1 MTSPL
6 TPPSTA
12 SLRLFVWSEWLLVL
26 GLAATLAGTT
36 LCLGGYLA
44 ATMAVTSWM
53 VFGLAMLAG
62 TLWLLGPGGQ
72 PRVLNRAALLPL
84 PFLIY
89 ALASVLWLAP
99 AQWLAWREWL
109 LWLQMWL
116 VFVLALHFGRSRC
129 QTWVFVGTYVTLGL
143 TGVVMAAYQRYVDP
157 GWLMLGWINGWKQA
171 EQFFGRSAGMF
182 GIPNSL
188 AGLLELM
195 IPVCLALMVSRAT
208 TRAVKICGGGLTL
221 LFGFAV
227 VLTGSRGGWI
237 SLGLALM
244 IWPLLGSRA
253 WSRRLAGT
261 AVIFLLAAAGLW
273 ALYRFSPPAQERIQP
288 FLEGRFESSRPIIWK
303 AGWQIWRAHPWF
315 GSGAASYNVLFDQ
328 YRPRG
333 FTNEP
338 NWAHNDYL
346 NTLSDYG
353 VAGFALWLA
362 AGAGL
367 LGLGWRAVRRAQ
379 PTGAAGVD
387 LFPVGLIPRSL
398 LPLGRPAGRISTA
411 RSPWLQ
417 RAAGW
422 SAGDPAHGFEMPR
435 SSLRGSLLGSG
446 PWALGLF
453 VGLLAFALHLGVDF
467 HTKLPALAFAAAIA
481 AALLLRAEP
490 ELHQPLRLAT
500 ARVLG
505 LGLVGLSVLVAGW
518 IAAPLYPAEAMRYVS
533 RRAIDKNATTGL
545 GDLQQI
551 VPRALAS
558 FELAV
563 KTDASNGQ
571 AWSDLSYATVQSWH
585 VAKSDLA
592 VLGRRA
598 ELHADQAL
606 ARCAINAEF
615 WVRKGV
621 ALDMQ
626 ARRQDGETCFRRA
639 LELSPNSGAWWY
651 YYAYHLRVF
660 PERKTEALQAIE
672 TCLSLDPSLTVGIAL
687 RQQFV
692 TPR

>member
-1 MTSPL
+1 MTSSP

-12 SLRLFVWSEWLLVL
+12 SLRLFVWGEWLLVL

-44 ATMAVTSWM
+44 DTMVVTSGM

-62 TLWLLGPGGQ
+62 ALWLLGPGGQ

-84 PFLIY
+84 PFLLY

-99 AQWLAWREWL
+99 APWLAWREWL

-143 TGVVMAAYQRYVDP
+143 TGVVMAAYQRFVDQS
-157 GWLMLGWINGWKQA
+157 WLMLGWINGWKQA
-171 EQFFGRSAGMF
+171 DQFFGRSAGMF

-195 IPVCLALMVSRAT
+195 IPVCLALMFSRAT

-244 IWPLLGSRA
+244 IWPLLGRRA
-253 WSRRLAGT
+253 WGKRIAGT
-261 AVIFLLAAAGLW
+261 AGIFLLVAAGLW
-273 ALYRFSPPAQERIQP
+273 ALYRFSPQAQERIQP

-362 AGAGL
+362 AGGGL
-367 LGLGWRAVRRAQ
+367 LALGWRAVRRAQ
-379 PTGAAGVD
+379 QTGAAGVD
-387 LFPVGLIPRSL
+387 LFPVDLISRSL
-398 LPLGRPAGRISTA
+398 L
-411 RSPWLQ
+411 
-417 RAAGW
+417 
-422 SAGDPAHGFEMPR
+422 
-435 SSLRGSLLGSG
+435 RGSILGSG
-446 PWALGLF
+446 PWSLGLF
-453 VGLLAFALHLGVDF
+453 VGLLAFAFHLGVDF

-481 AALLLRAEP
+481 AALLLRDEP
-490 ELHQPLRLAT
+490 ELHQTLGRAP

-505 LGLVGLSVLVAGW
+505 CGLVGLTVLIAGR

-563 KTDASNGQ
+563 KTDPTNGQ

-626 ARRQDGETCFRRA
+626 ARRQEGEICFRRA
-639 LELSPNSGAWWY
+639 LELSPNSSAWWY

-660 PERKTEALQAIE
+660 PERKAEALRAIE
-672 TCLSLDPSLTVGIAL
+672 TCLSLDPSLAVGIAL
-687 RQQFV
+687 RQQLA